1 LTPRRCRELAALFAA
16 LALGIPS
23 PAIAAKAKPWY
34 EALEAEAREHFAR
47 GLRLFSTQQYSE
59 AVVEFRAAYLS
70 DPHPKIL
77 YTLGQTYR
85 QSGDFAKAVE
95 AYRAFLSTEPD
106 AEHARWA
113 RENIERCRAQ
123 LDRATTPAP
132 QPAPVPQPPS
142 TPQPTPA
149 PQPAATPPPEPTP
162 EPRATPMPM
171 RTSAPDLPPIPSPSP
186 NPSPPLHRER
196 APWYTDALGDALLAG
211 GALCLGGA
219 GVSFAVERQSLSD
232 LERAATLAEYTQ
244 LYPKLHPRA
253 QTARRLAIGAASTGA
268 ALALGAVL
276 RYTVWPAA
284 ARASASSSTESSF
297 RMTYG
302 PGTVA
307 VCF

>member
-1 LTPRRCRELAALFAA
+1 MTPRCCREIAALFAA
-16 LALGIPS
+16 LALGMPS
-23 PAIAAKAKPWY
+23 PAIAAKTKAWY
-34 EALEAEAREHFAR
+34 EVLEAEAREHFAR
-47 GLRLFSTQQYSE
+47 GLRLFSTQQYGE
-59 AVVEFRAAYLS
+59 AVAEFRAAYLG

-123 LDRATTPAP
+123 LDRAPT
-132 QPAPVPQPPS
+132 PVPQPTPM
-142 TPQPTPA
+142 PQPTPA

-162 EPRATPMPM
+162 EPPATPVPM
-171 RTSAPDLPPIPSPSP
+171 RTSAPDLPPIPSPSS
-186 NPSPPLHRER
+186 NPAPPLHRER

-211 GALCLGGA
+211 GVLCLGGA
-219 GVSFAVERQSLSD
+219 GASFAVERQSLSD

-244 LYPKLHPRA
+244 LYPKLQPRA
-253 QTARRLAIGAASTGA
+253 QTARRLAIGAASAGA

-276 RYTVWPAA
+276 RYTVWPTAT
-284 ARASASSSTESSF
+284 RASASASTESSF
-297 RMTYG
+297 RITY

-307 VCF
+307 VSF